1 MTEFNDSIK
10 GIDEK
15 IVSLE
20 KDLAEVKQNKIS
32 AKKNAA
38 SSAEHQNRKNVL
50 LGLQHLEKSNQRAF
64 ANAKTE
70 EERNILA
77 DRARELAKEITK
89 VKAEFSKHSVDLDS
103 YKIAEASIRD
113 EINQLKDERKSLE
126 KKNELHKALE
136 KAWSF
141 DSRIDVLEGFFNLAY
156 NENGGFVDDDEDFY
170 QSSFVQGSVSA
181 VLAESFSAAQ
191 VSILMDFSF
200 RSTKSFVQGYVDYD
214 YDWNVIPGVFF
225 NILRVQ
231 ISAVNAFKELDAV
244 KA

>member
-1 MTEFNDSIK
+1 MTEFAIK

-20 KDLAEVKQNKIS
+20 KDLAEVKQNKID

-38 SSAEHQNRKNVL
+38 KSSERSDKVNVL
-50 LGLQHLEKSNQRAF
+50 AGLKHLQNSNQRAF
-64 ANAKTE
+64 ANVKTDD
-70 EERNILA
+70 ERNALA
-77 DRARELAKEITK
+77 DRARELAKEIDQ
-89 VKAEFSKHSVDLDS
+89 VKTDLSKNSVDLDS
-103 YKIAEASIRD
+103 FKIAEASIRG
-113 EINQLKDERKSLE
+113 EIEQLKSERKLVA
-126 KKNELHKALE
+126 KKQALQKDLE

-156 NENGGFVDDDEDFY
+156 NENGDFVDDDEDFY

-191 VSILMDFSF
+191 VSILMDISF

-231 ISAVNAFKELDAV
+231 IEAVEAFKAL
-244 KA
+244 